1 MGKYERERGA
11 RFERMVAEIL
21 RKHGYEAERGCQH
34 SGGKDSPDVKHN
46 MGKYHLEAKFSEH
59 FAVWSALA
67 QAERD
72 AGDDEVPIVV
82 FKRNRSKVYAVLEFD
97 ELIEI
102 IKKGQNNDDTYQ
114 ITGSPRNED

>member
-21 RKHGYEAERGCQH
+21 RRHGYEAERGCQH
-34 SGGKDSPDVKHN
+34 KGGKDSSDVKHN
-46 MGKYHLEAKFSEH
+46 MGDYHLEAKFSEH
-59 FAVWSALA
+59 FAVWAALA

-72 AGDDEVPIVV
+72 AGEDEVPIVV
-82 FKRNRSKVYAVLEFD
+82 FKRNRSKVYAVLEFE

-102 IKKGQNNDDTYQ
+102 IKKGQNN
-114 ITGSPRNED
+114 G

>member
-21 RKHGYEAERGCQH
+21 RKHGYEAERGCQR

-82 FKRNRSKVYAVLEFD
+82 FKRNRSKVYAVLEFE

-102 IKKGQNNDDTYQ
+102 IKKGQNN
-114 ITGSPRNED
+114 G